1 MKKLIP
7 ILMLI
12 VAASAVAPVHAQDTG
27 DRVTVNFSDPSRPGL
42 LKVNFISGAITVKTH
57 SGKDVIIEGK
67 SEGNRG
73 RRPSTTP
80 DGLRRI
86 DTNTTGLTIEEENNV
101 MSISSRG
108 GFNTG
113 GNLEIQVPAK
123 TNLNL
128 RTVNGGAIV
137 VEGVEGEMEINNT
150 NGAVMLN
157 NVAGSVVAHA
167 TNGRMVASLRELT
180 PNKPMSF
187 TTLNANVDVTLPAN
201 AKANL
206 KMRTDNG
213 EAYSDFDI
221 QLRPSAPATVEHN
234 RKTGGRFRIQT
245 DKTINGTI
253 NGGGPDFEVRTLNGN
268 IYIRKAK

>member
-1 MKKLIP
+1 MKRLLPIIVLIATLFA
-7 ILMLI
+7 I
-12 VAASAVAPVHAQDTG
+12 ATAHAQDSG
-27 DRVTVNFSDPSRPGL
+27 DRIVVNFSDPARPGL
-42 LKVNFISGAITVKTH
+42 LKVNFISGGISVKTH
-57 SGKDVIIEGK
+57 SGRDVIIESRSGR
-67 SEGNRG
+67 NRG
-73 RRPSTTP
+73 GRPSTTP

-86 DTNTTGLTIEEENNV
+86 DTNATGLTIDEEDNV
-101 MSISSRG
+101 MSGGSRG

-113 GNLEIQVPAK
+113 ANLEIQVPAK

-150 NGAVMLN
+150 NGDVMMN

-167 TNGRMVASLRELT
+167 TNGRMVVSLRELT

-187 TTLNANVDVTLPAN
+187 TTLNANVEVTLPAN

-213 EAYSDFDI
+213 EAWS
-221 QLRPSAPATVEHN
+221 
-234 RKTGGRFRIQT
+234 
-245 DKTINGTI
+245 
-253 NGGGPDFEVRTLNGN
+253 
-268 IYIRKAK
+268 